1 LLSQGNHYTIAE
13 QLLKLF
19 WLWLVQVRVKGHEVT
34 EENGEFLYSVEIE
47 ESLDK
52 L

>member
-1 LLSQGNHYTIAE
+1 VDSAYCQIE
-13 QLLKLF
+13 DIDCLF
-19 WLWLVQVRVKGHEVT
+19 RVKGHEVT

>member
-1 LLSQGNHYTIAE
+1 
-13 QLLKLF
+13 
-19 WLWLVQVRVKGHEVT
+19 VKGHEVT